1 MGLFSK
7 HDNDA
12 QPEDDSLELPTRD
25 DFHQPLVEETRTRPA
40 GRYSFDDAIGLIRDL
55 PEAPSD
61 ELMAVICK
69 TLESAHIRLDDVLQ
83 DARQKEQRV
92 RREHQG
98 IEQDIQS
105 LQKQIDKKQSELS
118 ELAHTLEELIR
129 IKERF
134 EHARPQQAPSP
145 APTASPA
152 SPTTSPF
159 ASEESDTPTAEEE
172 PATPISAGRR
182 GRGPGA
188 R

>member
-7 HDNDA
+7 HDEDTP
-12 QPEDDSLELPTRD
+12 PEDDSLELPTRD
-25 DFHQPLVEETRTRPA
+25 DFRQPLVEDARARPA
-40 GRYSFDDAIGLIRDL
+40 GRYSFDDAIGLMRGL
-55 PEAPSD
+55 PEPPND

-69 TLESAHIRLDDVLQ
+69 TLESAHIRLDDILQ
-83 DARQKEQRV
+83 DARQKEQRI

-118 ELAHTLEELIR
+118 ELAHTLEELTR

-134 EHARPQQAPSP
+134 EHARPQSTPSP
-145 APTASPA
+145 TPAASPSPA
-152 SPTTSPF
+152 SPPEAPEAPTS
-159 ASEESDTPTAEEE
+159 EDE

>member
-12 QPEDDSLELPTRD
+12 HPEDDSLELPTRD

-40 GRYSFDDAIGLIRDL
+40 GRYSFDDAIGLMRDL
-55 PEAPSD
+55 PETPND

-69 TLESAHIRLDDVLQ
+69 TLESAHIRLEDVLQ
-83 DARQKEQRV
+83 DARQKEQRI

-118 ELAHTLEELIR
+118 QLAQTLEELIR

-134 EHARPQQAPSP
+134 EHARPQPVASS
-145 APTASPA
+145 APTPA
-152 SPTTSPF
+152 SPTTPELS
-159 ASEESDTPTAEEE
+159 SEESDTLTTEEE